1 MNQPVLGVR
10 VCLTDARKNFGD
22 RKILKGVT
30 LDVAPSEFVALIGR
44 SGCGKST
51 LLRLIAGLEEVTSG
65 KAQVGEVAAASMHPG
80 MRILFQDD
88 RLLPW
93 KTVLQNVGLGL
104 PATRRA
110 DCLAALQ
117 EVGLADHI
125 GDWPA
130 SISGGQK
137 QRVALARA
145 LVSRPGLLLLDEP
158 LGALD
163 ALTRIEMQRLIERI
177 WQAERFTALLVT
189 HDVSEAIQLA
199 DRIILI
205 EDGLVA
211 LDRRVDLARPRT
223 RDAAFAAIERELLD
237 RILK

>member
-1 MNQPVLGVR
+1 MSQSNAGVAVR
-10 VCLTDARKNFGD
+10 LTEARKQFGD
-22 RKILKGVT
+22 REILKGIT
-30 LDVAPSEFVALIGR
+30 LDIAPGEFLALIGR

-51 LLRLIAGLEEVTSG
+51 LLRLIAGLESVTSG
-65 KAQVGEVAAASMHPG
+65 DAEVGTVPAAAMHPG

-104 PATRRA
+104 PATRRF

-117 EVGLADHI
+117 EVGLTDHLE
-125 GDWPA
+125 DWPA

-163 ALTRIEMQRLIERI
+163 ALTRIEMQRLIEGI

-199 DRIILI
+199 DRVILI
-205 EDGLVA
+205 EDGHIT
-211 LDRRVDLARPRT
+211 LDRQIDLPRPRICN
-223 RDAAFAAIERELLD
+223 AAFADIERELLD